1 MGWFDKE
8 MVDTHNIDELEMY
21 NWTWI
26 WQYTMD
32 RQQQAQAQA
41 KDGWNDSDAMKI

>member
-8 MVDTHNIDELEMY
+8 MVDTHGIDELEMY

-26 WQYTMD
+26 EHSGELYVWLNMIKTAADQ
-32 RQQQAQAQA
+32 
-41 KDGWNDSDAMKI
+41 